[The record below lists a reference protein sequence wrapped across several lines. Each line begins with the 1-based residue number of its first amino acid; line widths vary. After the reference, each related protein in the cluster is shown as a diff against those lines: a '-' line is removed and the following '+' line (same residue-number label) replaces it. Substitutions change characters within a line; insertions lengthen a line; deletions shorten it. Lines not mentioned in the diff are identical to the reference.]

1 MSEEK
6 TKNNKELID
15 ELFIRI
21 QKLEEKLSSD

>member
-21 QKLEEKLSSD
+21 QKLEEKLSSN